1 MIPRG
6 PGFLDEDEP
15 EAEPLAA
22 RATPAPGLIAPGAAE
37 GAASPPRGPLLL
49 DAEPDAPQRLDLAW
63 MPEVVGTPRT
73 RVGAGFWVAAGLGT
87 IVASWLVLSMASFVL
102 VLLQQS
108 LGLGG
113 VAALV
118 ILLGLM
124 VGYAVLLELRA
135 YRSLGTVNRLRD
147 TLRAAETTISV
158 ARQEA
163 RAWVR
168 QIGAGIPDVDAVD
181 RMLEGATTVAEV
193 RAILRSQVADRLR
206 EKARSL
212 GRRAAV
218 EGATLVAI
226 CPHPAWDGVI
236 AGGRGLLM
244 IRQVAALYGLR
255 PGFAVTLALVRRV
268 AWTAAETTGLAL
280 VSQGLANHALSK
292 LPVIKHVAGAL
303 PETGEVATRLY
314 RLAGVAAETCC
325 PVSRRTG

>member
-1 MIPRG
+1 MVDG
-6 PGFLDEDEP
+6 
-15 EAEPLAA
+15 
-22 RATPAPGLIAPGAAE
+22 GLP
-37 GAASPPRGPLLL
+37 
-49 DAEPDAPQRLDLAW
+49 
-63 MPEVVGTPRT
+63 
-73 RVGAGFWVAAGLGT
+73 
-87 IVASWLVLSMASFVL
+87 
-102 VLLQQS
+102 S

-113 VAALV
+113 LAALV
-118 ILLGLM
+118 ILLGLAM

-147 TLRAAETTISV
+147 TLRAAETTVSV

-168 QIGAGIPDVDAVD
+168 QIGAGIPDVAAVD
-181 RMLEGATTVAEV
+181 RMLEGATTVTEV

-236 AGGRGLLM
+236 AGGRGLLV

-314 RLAGVAAETCC
+314 RLAGVAAKTCC